1 MVRAFE
7 YHVIGEL
14 LGVRRD
20 LLESIEFVE
29 SALVESVVKSGLTL
43 FDVLT
48 KKKPNGGVLSIAII
62 GESHAAVHT
71 WPESESLT
79 VSISS
84 CKDSDSTWSVFWELK
99 KHFRAKDHKAVE
111 IRSGIVL
118 SERIEEKLLMNA
130 MV

>member
-14 LGVRRD
+14 FGVSRD

-29 SALVESVVKSGLTL
+29 SALIESVLSSGLTL

-71 WPESESLT
+71 WPESGSVT

-84 CKDSDSTWSVFWELK
+84 CKDSLSTWRVFWELK
-99 KHFRAKDHKAVE
+99 RIFRANHHKAIE
-111 IRSGIVL
+111 LRSGILL
-118 SERIEEKLLMNA
+118 SERIEGKLVETIA
-130 MV
+130 

>member
-14 LGVRRD
+14 LGVSRD

-29 SALVESVVKSGLTL
+29 SALIESVLSSGLTL

-48 KKKPNGGVLSIAII
+48 KRKPNGGILSIAII

-71 WPESESLT
+71 WPDSGSVT
-79 VSISS
+79 VSVSS
-84 CKDSDSTWSVFWELK
+84 CKDSPSTWRVFWELRRI
-99 KHFRAKDHKAVE
+99 FRASGHKAIE
-111 IRSGIVL
+111 LRSGIL
-118 SERIEEKLLMNA
+118 LLEKMESRLIETLT
-130 MV
+130 